1 MDLLKLLTNLSSNQT
16 AFDQLNQSV
25 DAKPT
30 QLQKLI
36 QLGLPMLME
45 ALNRNASTSQGA
57 QALTSAL
64 ETHQEDNIGDL
75 TGFLQNVDTED
86 GAKILQH
93 VFTNKNQRVQNN
105 LSKQT
110 GLDIN
115 QVGSLMAKLAPL
127 LMGALGNQKKAQ
139 NLDATGVT
147 DLTSTL
153 TKGLQ
158 QFGGGNL
165 LSMAKQL
172 LDADKDGD
180 VMDDLSNLLGK
191 FKK

>member
-16 AFDQLNQSV
+16 ALNQLNQSV

-30 QLQKLI
+30 QVQKLV

-45 ALNRNASTSQGA
+45 ALNRNASTPQGA

-64 ETHQEDNIGDL
+64 EQHQEDNTDDL
-75 TGFLQNVDTED
+75 TGFIEKVDTED
-86 GAKILQH
+86 GSKILQH
-93 VFTNKNQRVQNN
+93 VFENKNQMVQNN

-110 GLDIN
+110 GLNTN

-127 LMGALGNQKKAQ
+127 MLGALGNQKKAQ
-139 NLDATGVT
+139 NLDATGVAS
-147 DLTSTL
+147 LASTL

-158 QFGGGNL
+158 QSGGGNL
-165 LSMAKQL
+165 FSLAKQL

-180 VMDDLSNLLGK
+180 IMDDLGNLFRK
-191 FKK
+191 FKR

>member
-1 MDLLKLLTNLSSNQT
+1 MDLLKLFTNLSSNQT
-16 AFDQLNQSV
+16 ALNQLNQSV
-25 DAKPT
+25 EAKPT
-30 QLQKLI
+30 QVQKLI

-45 ALNRNASTSQGA
+45 ALNRNAGTPQGA
-57 QALTSAL
+57 QALTNAL
-64 ETHQEDNIGDL
+64 ERHQEDNVDDL
-75 TGFLQNVDTED
+75 MGFLQNVDTED
-86 GAKILQH
+86 GSKILQH
-93 VFTNKNQRVQNN
+93 VFTDKNQRVQNN

-127 LMGALGNQKKAQ
+127 LLGALGNQKKAE
-139 NLDATGVT
+139 NLDATGVAS
-147 DLTSTL
+147 LASTT

-165 LSMAKQL
+165 FSIARQL
-172 LDADKDGD
+172 LDTDKDGD
-180 VMDDLSNLLGK
+180 IMDDLGNLLGK

>member
-16 AFDQLNQSV
+16 AMNQLNQSV

-30 QLQKLI
+30 QIQKLI

-45 ALNRNASTSQGA
+45 GLNRNASTSQGA

-64 ETHQEDNIGDL
+64 ERHQEDNVDDL
-75 TGFLQNVDTED
+75 KGFLQNVDTED
-86 GAKILQH
+86 GSKILQH
-93 VFTNKNQRVQNN
+93 VFDNKNQRVQNN

-110 GLDIN
+110 GLNTN
-115 QVGSLMAKLAPL
+115 QVGSLMSKIAPL
-127 LMGALGNQKKAQ
+127 LLGALGNQKKAQ
-139 NLDATGVT
+139 NLDSTGVAN
-147 DLTSTL
+147 LASTL
-153 TKGLQ
+153 TKNLQ

-165 LSMAKQL
+165 FSIAKQL

-180 VMDDLSNLLGK
+180 IMDDLGNLFGK
-191 FKK
+191 FKR